1 MEYVIR
7 TYGNGWFNFEELP
20 QEGNYIQI
28 HNMNCGT
35 DRKAINRARKI
46 IGDKK
51 AKIVIKEVSDEI

>member
-7 TYGNGWFNFEELP
+7 THGNGWFNFEELP
-20 QEGNYIQI
+20 QEGNYLQI

-51 AKIVIKEVSDEI
+51 AKIVN

>member
-7 TYGNGWFNFEELP
+7 THGNGWFNFEDLP
-20 QEGNYIQI
+20 QHGNYIQI

-51 AKIVIKEVSDEI
+51 AKIVIKEVA